1 MTRTAVTPSGQE
13 GDVTVTVHYE
23 QRGHIGLITIDRP
36 ERMGA
41 LNGEGY
47 AQLAQAWRTI
57 EATASVRVAVV
68 TGVGDSYC
76 AGSDLKELIPRV
88 TQNARATLG
97 DDGSRPNSGEGP
109 VGDGEFAV
117 LRNVDFPKPIVAAVN
132 GPCVASGMEM
142 LLATDIRLASPD
154 AIFGLP
160 EVRRGL
166 FSGGGSSVRLPRQI
180 PFAPAME
187 ILLTG
192 RYFSAEEALRIGV
205 INRVVD
211 KPLLVDSAMAMA
223 EMIASN
229 SPAAV
234 RATKLSVV
242 HGLKVGVREAYDIEL
257 AYGRG
262 VFATDDAIE
271 GPRAFLENRTPQW
284 SDG

>member
-1 MTRTAVTPSGQE
+1 
-13 GDVTVTVHYE
+13 
-23 QRGHIGLITIDRP
+23 
-36 ERMGA
+36 
-41 LNGEGY
+41 
-47 AQLAQAWRTI
+47 
-57 EATASVRVAVV
+57 
-68 TGVGDSYC
+68 
-76 AGSDLKELIPRV
+76 
-88 TQNARATLG
+88 
-97 DDGSRPNSGEGP
+97 
-109 VGDGEFAV
+109 
-117 LRNVDFPKPIVAAVN
+117 VAAVN

-192 RYFSAEEALRIGV
+192 RYFSAEEALRIGL
-205 INRVVD
+205 INRVVE
-211 KPLLVDSAMAMA
+211 KALLLDSAMAMA

-234 RATKLSVV
+234 SATKLSVV
-242 HGLKVGVREAYDIEL
+242 HGLKVGMREAYDIEL
-257 AYGRG
+257 EHGRG

-271 GPRAFLENRTPQW
+271 GPRAFLENRAPRW

>member
-1 MTRTAVTPSGQE
+1 M
-13 GDVTVTVHYE
+13 
-23 QRGHIGLITIDRP
+23 
-36 ERMGA
+36 
-41 LNGEGY
+41 
-47 AQLAQAWRTI
+47 
-57 EATASVRVAVV
+57 
-68 TGVGDSYC
+68 
-76 AGSDLKELIPRV
+76 
-88 TQNARATLG
+88 TQNARAKRGEDEARNGTG
-97 DDGSRPNSGEGP
+97 ASSSSSGNRRDALM
-109 VGDGEFAV
+109 GDGEMAV

-142 LLATDIRLASPD
+142 LLGTDIRLASPD

-192 RYFSAEEALRIGV
+192 RYFSAEEALRIGL
-205 INRVVD
+205 INRVVE
-211 KPLLVDSAMAMA
+211 KPLLFDSAMAMA

-229 SPAAV
+229 SPVAV
-234 RATKLSVV
+234 TATKLSVV

-257 AYGRG
+257 EYGRG

-271 GPRAFLENRTPQW
+271 GPRAFLENRAPQW